1 MKIELRTIQY
11 SASASQ
17 ETAFYSADLHVDGC
31 RIGTV
36 SNGGTGGEDAFYG
49 DREAYAAADAW
60 CRANLPPWRT
70 PDGHEFE
77 TDLELH
83 CAALLQQW
91 IDTDDLRRALAER
104 VLWSDPVD
112 GLVYELRHRGRVG
125 ETIASVRR
133 RHLDVTILNE
143 LPFVMA
149 LAIWMSIPPH
159 GSSEDGR

>member
-1 MKIELRTIQY
+1 MKIELHAVQY

-17 ETAFYSADLHVDGC
+17 ETAFYSGDLHVDGR
-31 RIGTV
+31 RIGTI
-36 SNGGTGGEDAFYG
+36 SNGGTGGADVFHG
-49 DREAYAAADAW
+49 DRAAYAAAYAW

-70 PDGHEFE
+70 ADGLEFQ

-83 CAALLQQW
+83 CATLLRQW
-91 IDTDDLRRALAER
+91 IDADELRRALAER
-104 VLWSDPVD
+104 VLWRDPVD
-112 GLVYELRHRGRVG
+112 GLISEVRHSGRVE

-133 RHLDVTILNE
+133 RHPDAGILNE

-149 LAIWMSIPPH
+149 LAIWRSIPPH

>member
-1 MKIELRTIQY
+1 MRIELHAIRY

-17 ETAFYSADLHVDGC
+17 ETAFYSAELHIDGR

-36 SNGGTGGEDAFYG
+36 SNGGTGGADVFHG
-49 DREAYAAADAW
+49 DHAAYTAADAW

-70 PDGHEFE
+70 EGGLEFE

-91 IDTDDLRRALAER
+91 IDADELRRALAER
-104 VLWSDPVD
+104 VLWRDPVD
-112 GLVYELRHRGRVG
+112 GLVYEVRHRGLVE

-133 RHLDVTILNE
+133 RHPDATILNE

-149 LAIWMSIPPH
+149 LAIWRPIPPQAP
-159 GSSEDGR
+159 SEDGR